1 MSVRG
6 AAVLLHPI
14 RRRHCMAYIPA
25 TNAIRLNVSVGSDS
39 DFDARNREVGFT
51 PVNGRCQLGY
61 LGPKSARSGS
71 QLIY

>member
-1 MSVRG
+1 
-6 AAVLLHPI
+6 
-14 RRRHCMAYIPA
+14 MAYIPA

-61 LGPKSARSGS
+61 LGPKSASNGHRPLLDH
-71 QLIY
+71 LISSAEQFERNRKA